1 MRKRITSKH
10 QNTDDQDAEAR
21 EQTRLRVLQAFDP
34 RQEPHRMKTNE
45 QVSSLIIFLFE
56 VWLVAV
62 LFKSIEL
69 GIPTK
74 SNVNIIDIAN

>member
-1 MRKRITSKH
+1 MRKRITSKY

-21 EQTRLRVLQAFDP
+21 EQTRLHALQAFDP
-34 RQEPHRMKTNE
+34 RQEPHCMKTNE
-45 QVSSLIIFLFE
+45 QVSSLINFLFE

-74 SNVNIIDIAN
+74 NNANIDIAN